1 MKRNP
6 RLITSKHLLLSAIS
20 CCVLLAS
27 GCASLS
33 QETCAQF
40 EERAREVDYAT
51 HYRNSDTD
59 LEASARHFKSLPK
72 NTPAVARLYKL
83 QLDAT
88 TISPCH
94 HVAIHKEL
102 YLLRA
107 ARQGMEFEE
116 IREFY
121 AGDGTL
127 IATKREAVSKQ
138 LSTNGYYVATVPL
151 PIPRLAPMGKY
162 LVVSKL
168 IVRTAENRQG
178 TLLAKASAGFQVI
191 PRDGCAPPT

>member
-1 MKRNP
+1 MK
-6 RLITSKHLLLSAIS
+6 LIRSLILSKPLLLSVSIG
-20 CCVLLAS
+20 CVLLAS
-27 GCASLS
+27 GCASLT
-33 QETCAQF
+33 QETCTRF
-40 EERAREVDYAT
+40 EERTKEVDYAT
-51 HYRNSDTD
+51 QYRNSDTD
-59 LEASARHFKSLPK
+59 LEASIRRFKPLPK
-72 NTPAVARLYKL
+72 NTSAVARLYTL
-83 QLDAT
+83 RLDTT

-94 HVAIHKEL
+94 HVVLHKEL
-102 YLLRA
+102 YLLRV
-107 ARQGMEFEE
+107 ARQGVEFEE

-127 IATKREAVSKQ
+127 IATKRETMSKQ
-138 LSTNGYYVATVPL
+138 LSASGYYVATVPL

-168 IVRTAENRQG
+168 VVRTAENRQG

>member
-1 MKRNP
+1 MKHSP
-6 RLITSKHLLLSAIS
+6 RLITSKHLLLSAITG
-20 CCVLLAS
+20 CALLAS

-40 EERAREVDYAT
+40 EERTKEVDYAT
-51 HYRNSDTD
+51 HYWNSEAD
-59 LEASARHFKSLPK
+59 LETSARHFKSLPK
-72 NTPAVARLYKL
+72 NTSAVARLYKL

-88 TISPCH
+88 TTNPCR
-94 HVAIHKEL
+94 HVVIRKEL

-107 ARQGMEFEE
+107 TKQGMEFDE

-127 IATKREAVSKQ
+127 IATKRETVSKQ
-138 LSTNGYYVATVPL
+138 LSTSGYYVATVPL
-151 PIPRLAPMGKY
+151 PIPRMAPMGKY

-168 IVRTAENRQG
+168 IVRTAENQQG
-178 TLLAKASAGFQVI
+178 TLLAKTSAGFQVI

>member
-1 MKRNP
+1 MKHIHR
-6 RLITSKHLLLSAIS
+6 RITSRHLFLPVILGCALLT
-20 CCVLLAS
+20 S
-27 GCASLS
+27 GCASLT

-40 EERAREVDYAT
+40 EERTKELDYAT
-51 HYRNSDTD
+51 QYQNSDTD
-59 LEASARHFKSLPK
+59 LKISTRQFRPLPK
-72 NTPAVARLYKL
+72 NTSAVARLYKL
-83 QLDAT
+83 ELDT
-88 TISPCH
+88 TTTNPCR

-102 YLLRA
+102 YLLRTA
-107 ARQGMEFEE
+107 KQGLEFEE

-127 IATKREAVSKQ
+127 IATKRETVSKQ
-138 LSTNGYYVATVPL
+138 LGASGYYVATVPL

-168 IVRTAENRQG
+168 VVRTAENRQG